1 MHDTLPPQ
9 APLDNACA
17 YHPGKQAVARCVS
30 CGLLVCSDC
39 RAIRWNR
46 NYCPSCAGEYSGW
59 YAQPGSPPPYAPP
72 PVTRARKVREVVF
85 PGAPWGVGEAMIIFA
100 IAFTVASVASLFLYG
115 FLRTVTS
122 TTNAVFLLLFFS
134 SVLLYTLLLAGT
146 FFSVRVRH
154 GSTATAL
161 GLKLEGL
168 GKGLGLGLVIGVPL
182 FLGAMGLAYVSQQL
196 LRDTSSPDMVSRSI
210 DEVSSG
216 GVSAVFVF
224 ILFLTLVI
232 LAPVCE
238 EIFFRGY
245 LYPAL
250 RNRMDRQPAMII
262 NGLLFAA
269 VHFELIGF
277 LPRLLLGYGLC
288 YIYERQHNLS
298 GPITGH
304 ALYNGT
310 ILLLSGL
317 LGAL

>member
-1 MHDTLPPQ
+1 
-9 APLDNACA
+9 
-17 YHPGKQAVARCVS
+17 
-30 CGLLVCSDC
+30 
-39 RAIRWNR
+39 
-46 NYCPSCAGEYSGW
+46 
-59 YAQPGSPPPYAPP
+59 
-72 PVTRARKVREVVF
+72 VTRARKVREVVF